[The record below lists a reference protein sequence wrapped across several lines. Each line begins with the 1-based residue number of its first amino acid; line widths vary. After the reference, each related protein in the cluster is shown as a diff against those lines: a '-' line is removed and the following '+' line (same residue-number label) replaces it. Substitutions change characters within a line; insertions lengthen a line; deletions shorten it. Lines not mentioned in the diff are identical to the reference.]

1 MKRLA
6 NVVVYALAVLG
17 AFVLIANAVFAVQRH
32 YAVSCVDTSD
42 DEGFTVQTHRTA
54 LYRR

>member
-6 NVVVYALAVLG
+6 NVVVYALAALG
-17 AFVLIANAVFAVQRH
+17 VFVLIANAMFAVQRH

-42 DEGFTVQTHRTA
+42 DEGFTVQT
-54 LYRR
+54 RRSVSFIR